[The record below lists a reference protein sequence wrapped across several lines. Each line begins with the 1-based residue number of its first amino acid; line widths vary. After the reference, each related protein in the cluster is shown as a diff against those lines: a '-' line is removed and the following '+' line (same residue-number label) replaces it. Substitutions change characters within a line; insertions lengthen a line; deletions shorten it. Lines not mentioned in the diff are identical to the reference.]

1 MKVSQP
7 TQLRCLTREQWVRFV
22 SRQIPPDANPP
33 TRRSTQR
40 RRLEYGIARLSYKQ
54 AGRSIS
60 YVTTLLEISVTG
72 LMIKTR
78 RLVPGETELRV
89 QMLVEEAPLA
99 VVGTVIHSTQTVGG
113 FKTGVRLMFPAG
125 GR

>member
-1 MKVSQP
+1 MKIAQP
-7 TQLRCLTREQWVRFV
+7 TQLRYLTREQWVRFV
-22 SRQIPPDANPP
+22 SRQIPPDTNPP

-54 AGRSIS
+54 EGRLIS

-72 LMIKTR
+72 LMVKTR

-89 QMLVEEAPLA
+89 EMLVAEAPLA
-99 VVGTVIHSTQTVGG
+99 VVGMVIHSTQTVGG
-113 FKTGVRLMFPAG
+113 FKTGLRLTFPAG
-125 GR
+125 SR